1 MSSVFWWRNR
11 FREGRVDEWMNGGM
25 RTWINQAMMELGLWT
40 CCRIQASQGWMVY
53 DLWFSHSS
61 SQTLL
66 KNYGPQYRQDNIIE
80 LLEDIFA
87 LPLTLM
93 WMLPVFPMLAF
104 EYISRVAYE
113 CFRILKPYWWGTQTP
128 RCECPFQVG
137 TIKAKFQDYAH
148 PTP

>member
-1 MSSVFWWRNR
+1 
-11 FREGRVDEWMNGGM
+11 
-25 RTWINQAMMELGLWT
+25 
-40 CCRIQASQGWMVY
+40 MVY

-93 WMLPVFPMLAF
+93 
-104 EYISRVAYE
+104 
-113 CFRILKPYWWGTQTP
+113 
-128 RCECPFQVG
+128 
-137 TIKAKFQDYAH
+137 
-148 PTP
+148 